1 MFGCG
6 TESVTEPT
14 WEAHLARHG
23 FKRADHFYHD
33 DTDVIDAEYTRVTDN
48 DAHRGGGNGHQG
60 GGQSGDT
67 VDAKDR
73 GLVIRGPWEPP
84 RDEDTPDVDATW
96 ESPDEPPPGWICAD
110 DGVYCRTDKG
120 PVKVCGPLKVM
131 RFVKTHGQY
140 AREVKLRTFQG
151 EDKTLQIP
159 EGDLHASGKG
169 LVKFLANQGLE
180 INQKAD
186 HLVRQYLHD
195 WRPVTV
201 AHGVETPGWQDGL
214 GKDLIYVLPDKT
226 VIMPGQ
232 LKTTMTLVPNFPLRE
247 GAKAHGTLDAWREN
261 VASPACRL
269 NAGILALSSGFAPVL
284 VKLAPEG
291 INFLINFYGKSGVGK
306 STMLKLAAS
315 IWGPHWEEM
324 KTWNGT
330 EKGLIDLAGTHRDRA
345 MFLDELGAREHDPR
359 AMSKMIY
366 SLAGGQGRVRAKA
379 MGGVSG
385 GEVFRTLVISSG
397 EHALHANL
405 NSDRTPPNRG
415 TVHRGIDI
423 EIHDAAAELP
433 QAEREPAMNQLREA
447 TDRVYGQA
455 GRAFLTTLVEQ
466 FKDAD
471 DLKAYLSEQVAEVV
485 KEFGVPR
492 DDAAIT
498 RGLWRFALVVV
509 AGELAVQYGLM
520 PLTDPREVRLAIL
533 PFAKAWYERVSLQ
546 ANQQRYLTRIKDFI
560 LKSER
565 RFQLVN
571 GPIPANRAGWIVFVG
586 PGATREKCFAFTEEA
601 LLEAAQE
608 RDKRAVIKALVEAE
622 LLFRNNSGRP
632 KAKITPVDERLDAYV
647 VRAAI
652 LGHNANQD

>member
-33 DTDVIDAEYTRVTDN
+33 DAEVIDVEYTRVTDN
-48 DAHRGGGNGHQG
+48 DAHRGGGNGDQG
-60 GGQSGDT
+60 GGQTRDAF
-67 VDAKDR
+67 DAKDR

-84 RDEDTPDVDATW
+84 RDEDAPDVEATW
-96 ESPDEPPPGWICAD
+96 ASPEEPPPGWICAD
-110 DGVYCRTDKG
+110 DGVYCLTDKG

-131 RFVKTHGQY
+131 RFVETNGQY
-140 AREVKLRTFQG
+140 AREVKLRTLRG

-159 EGDLHASGKG
+159 EGDLQGSGNSLAQFMANRG
-169 LVKFLANQGLE
+169 LDINPKARHLIRDFL
-180 INQKAD
+180 
-186 HLVRQYLHD
+186 YD
-195 WRPVTV
+195 WRPNTV
-201 AHGVETPGWQDGL
+201 AHGVVAPGWQELMDK
-214 GKDLIYVLPDKT
+214 KDLIYVLPDKT
-226 VIMPGQ
+226 VIMPDQ
-232 LKTTMTLVPNFPLRE
+232 LKTTLSLVPNFALQE
-247 GAKAHGTLDAWREN
+247 GAKANGTLDTWLKT

-284 VKLAPEG
+284 LKLAPEG
-291 INFLINFYGKSGVGK
+291 INFLINFYGKTSTGK

-315 IWGPHWEEM
+315 IWGPHREEM

-330 EKGLIDLAGTHRDRA
+330 DKGLMDLAGTHRDRA
-345 MFLDELGAREHDPR
+345 LLLDELGAGGQDPR
-359 AMSKMIY
+359 AMSKLLY
-366 SLAGGQGRVRAKA
+366 GLAGGQGRVRAKA
-379 MGGVSG
+379 TGGVSG
-385 GEVFRTLVISSG
+385 GEAFRTLVISSG
-397 EHALHANL
+397 EFALHTSL
-405 NSDRTPPNRG
+405 NSGRNPPNRG
-415 TVHRGIDI
+415 TLHRGIDI

-433 QAEREPAMNQLREA
+433 QAERGPTITQLTEA
-447 TDRVYGQA
+447 TDAVYGQA

-471 DLKAYLSEQVAEVV
+471 DLKAYLSAQVAEVV

-492 DDAAIT
+492 DDEAIT
-498 RGLWRFALVVV
+498 RGLRRFALLVV

-520 PLTDPREVRLAIL
+520 PLTDPGEVRVAIL
-533 PFAKAWYERVSLQ
+533 PFVKAWYERVSLQ
-546 ANQQRYLTRIKDFI
+546 AIQERYLTRIKDFI

-586 PGATREKCFAFTEEA
+586 GVTREKCFAFTEEA

-608 RDKRAVIKALVEAE
+608 RDKRPVIKALVEAE
-622 LLFRNNSGRP
+622 LLYMNNGGRP
-632 KAKITPVDERLDAYV
+632 KAKITPVDERLGAYV
-647 VRAAI
+647 VKAAI
-652 LGHNANQD
+652 LGHSAKQE